1 MLKLLEDLALGLY
14 STWNNGLIMNRGHLH
29 GACLLYFRL
38 LDWLLHGG
46 QGSLNHWACAVY
58 FSKAKSR
65 VSKCAFLFKMKK
77 RKPFECEENKVMRIE
92 HKRIASRCAN
102 SFTGTTSFSPFYTPG
117 RGGAEVLGSASGIL
131 RES

>member
-1 MLKLLEDLALGLY
+1 MLVIVPPPGLAAARRSGVIESLGL
-14 STWNNGLIMNRGHLH
+14 
-29 GACLLYFRL
+29 C
-38 LDWLLHGG
+38 
-46 QGSLNHWACAVY
+46 SLFY

-65 VSKCAFLFKMKK
+65 ASKCASLFKMKK
-77 RKPFECEENKVMRIE
+77 RKPFECEENKVMRIG

-117 RGGAEVLGSASGIL
+117 NGGAEVSGSASGIL